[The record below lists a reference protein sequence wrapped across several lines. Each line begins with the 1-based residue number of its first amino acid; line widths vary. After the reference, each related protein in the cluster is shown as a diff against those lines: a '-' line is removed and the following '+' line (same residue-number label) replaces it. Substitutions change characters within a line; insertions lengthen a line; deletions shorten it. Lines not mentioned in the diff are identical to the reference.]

1 VKGVL
6 VRLAGSLLGVLG
18 FWVVIWLPLV
28 VGGTSAAEPGERA
41 LGDPNAPVTVIEY
54 ASLTC
59 PHCAHF
65 HNDVLPD
72 LKERYIETG
81 KVRLVYRDFPLD
93 ERALMAAALAH
104 CAGPDRY
111 FGFLDVL
118 FQTQAGWARADDY
131 LGALKKLG
139 KLGGMTDA
147 QMDQCLADQELTD
160 GILQTRIDGQNE
172 HQVSSTP
179 TLVIN
184 GEVYPGA
191 REIDELSALIDP
203 LLGS

>member
-1 VKGVL
+1 MKGVL

-28 VGGTSAAEPGERA
+28 AGGISAAEPGERA
-41 LGDPNAPVTVIEY
+41 MGDPNAPVTIIEY

-81 KVRLVYRDFPLD
+81 KVRLVFRDFPLD

-118 FQTQAGWARADDY
+118 FQTQSGWARADDY

-139 KLGGMTDA
+139 KLGGMSDEE
-147 QMDQCLADQELTD
+147 MDQCLADQELTD
-160 GILQTRIDGQNE
+160 GILQTRLDGQNE

-191 REIDELSALIDP
+191 REIDELSTLIDP

>member
-1 VKGVL
+1 
-6 VRLAGSLLGVLG
+6 
-18 FWVVIWLPLV
+18 
-28 VGGTSAAEPGERA
+28 
-41 LGDPNAPVTVIEY
+41 
-54 ASLTC
+54 
-59 PHCAHF
+59 
-65 HNDVLPD
+65 VLPD

-81 KVRLVYRDFPLD
+81 KVRLVFRDFPLD

-118 FQTQAGWARADDY
+118 FQTQSGWARADDY

-139 KLGGMTDA
+139 KLGGMSDE
-147 QMDQCLADQELTD
+147 QMDACLADQELTD
-160 GILQTRIDGQNE
+160 GILQTRLDGQNE

-203 LLGS
+203 LVGS

>member
-1 VKGVL
+1 MAVV
-6 VRLAGSLLGVLG
+6 G

-28 VGGTSAAEPGERA
+28 VGGTSAAEPGEHV
-41 LGDPNAPVTVIEY
+41 LGDTNAPVTIIEY

-59 PHCAHF
+59 PHCAQF
-65 HNDVLPD
+65 NNEVLPD
-72 LKERYIETG
+72 LKQRYIETG
-81 KVRLVYRDFPLD
+81 KVKLIYRDFPLD
-93 ERALMAAALAH
+93 EAALMAAALAH

-118 FQTQAGWARADDY
+118 FQTQSGWARADDY

-139 KLGGMTDA
+139 KLGGMSDE
-147 QMDQCLADQELTD
+147 QMDQCLSDDELTN

-172 HQVSSTP
+172 HQVNSTP

-184 GEVYPGA
+184 GEVYAGS
-191 REIDELSALIDP
+191 RSIEDLSKVIDP
-203 LLGS
+203 LL

>member
-1 VKGVL
+1 VKGIV
-6 VRLAGSLLGVLG
+6 VRLAGSLMAVVG

-28 VGGTSAAEPGERA
+28 VGGTSAAEPGERV
-41 LGDPNAPVTVIEY
+41 LGDPNAPVTMIEY

-59 PHCAHF
+59 PHCAQF
-65 HNDVLPD
+65 HNEVLPD

-81 KVRLVYRDFPLD
+81 KVRLIYRDFPLD
-93 ERALMAAALAH
+93 EAALMAAALAH

-118 FQTQAGWARADDY
+118 FQTQSGWARADDY

-139 KLGGMTDA
+139 KLGGMSDE
-147 QMDQCLADQELTD
+147 QMDQCLSDDELTN
-160 GILQTRIDGQNE
+160 GILQTRLDGQNE

-184 GEVYPGA
+184 GEVYAGSRSIEGLGA
-191 REIDELSALIDP
+191 VIDP
-203 LLGS
+203 LL